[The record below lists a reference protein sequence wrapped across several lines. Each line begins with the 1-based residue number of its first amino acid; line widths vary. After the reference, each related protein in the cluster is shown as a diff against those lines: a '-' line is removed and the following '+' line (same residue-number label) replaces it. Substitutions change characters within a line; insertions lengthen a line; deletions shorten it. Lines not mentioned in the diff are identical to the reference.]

1 MKILYSCLSKSWGGM
16 EMITITSIKKLL
28 ERKCEITLICV
39 KDSRIHIEANNLG
52 IIIYPLSASK
62 FQYFVNIFILNN
74 LIKENKFDLIHT
86 HASKDLWLI
95 VPALKLIRSKIP
107 LFLTKHVGS
116 FIIKKDFL
124 HKIIYKRVTKLF
136 AISNIIKQNLLDTCP
151 VDESKVILLHNG
163 IDTNYYAPNE
173 DKLIEGRKKWEIKK
187 NELVIGMMGRFSPG
201 KGHEEFLEAV
211 VELNKRHDHLK
222 FIVIGEASRGEDDF
236 ALRIRSLA
244 EKNKINNLI
253 FTGYLKDVR
262 ETLAALDIFIFPS
275 HAEAFGLALAEAMA
289 MGLPTVCSNSDGV
302 LDIAVDN
309 ETSYLF
315 ENKNSKDLTEKIE
328 FLINSK
334 DKRKSFG
341 QKGRERIINN
351 FNLDSKADMV
361 VKIYGEHL
369 NES

>member
-28 ERKCEITLICV
+28 ERKCEITLICI
-39 KDSRIHIEANNLG
+39 KESRIHIEANNLG

-62 FQYFVNIFILNN
+62 IQYLVNIFVLNN

-136 AISNIIKQNLLDTCP
+136 AISNVIKQNLLDTCP

-173 DKLIEGRKKWEIKK
+173 EMLIEGRKKWGIKK

-201 KGHEEFLEAV
+201 KGHEQFLEAAI
-211 VELNKRHDHLK
+211 ELNKKHDHLK

-244 EKNKINNLI
+244 NENKINNLI

-302 LDIAVDN
+302 LDIAVDE

-315 ENKNSKDLTEKIE
+315 ENKNSKDLTEKTEI
-328 FLINSK
+328 LINSK

-341 QKGRERIINN
+341 KKGRERIINN
-351 FNLDSKADMV
+351 FNLNSKTDMV
-361 VKIYGEHL
+361 IKIYGEHL